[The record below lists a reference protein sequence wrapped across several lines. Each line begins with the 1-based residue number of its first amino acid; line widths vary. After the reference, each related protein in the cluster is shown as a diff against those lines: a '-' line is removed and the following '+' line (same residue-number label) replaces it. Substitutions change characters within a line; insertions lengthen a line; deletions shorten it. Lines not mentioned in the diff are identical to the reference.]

1 MITVRSSR
9 RSSGGSADRGPRSAV
24 RHPAILTL
32 VLVAACASGLSAHR
46 RNEYLQAARLAI
58 DPDRVEIV
66 LDLTAGIAVA
76 DTVLAA
82 IDRDGNASISPDEA
96 RAYAATVLK
105 ALAVHVDGDPLTL
118 AVTDTFAPDVAA
130 VRNGEGTLRITA
142 VAAIPWSGAGRHR
155 LRYRNGH
162 RVDVGAYLANTLVP
176 ASDRVTIDSQR
187 RDVDQRE
194 LLVEYTLQP
203 DGATRVRG
211 GLVVGLV
218 TLLLW
223 AAVWWGRRRVGG
235 RFET

>member
-1 MITVRSSR
+1 VRSS
-9 RSSGGSADRGPRSAV
+9 PRNNRTA
-24 RHPAILTL
+24 AAA
-32 VLVAACASGLSAHR
+32 LVAIAVCGSGLSAHR

-82 IDRDGNASISPDEA
+82 IDRDGDASISPGEA
-96 RAYAATVLK
+96 KAYAATVLK
-105 ALAVHVDGDPLTL
+105 ALAVHVDGARLTL
-118 AVTDTFAPDVAA
+118 AVTDTSAPEVSA

-142 VAAIPWSGAGRHR
+142 VAAIPRLGPGLHR

-162 RVDVGAYLANTLVP
+162 RVDVGAYLANALVP
-176 ASDRVTIDSQR
+176 ASDRVTIEAQR

-194 LLVEYTLQP
+194 LLVEYTLQS

-218 TLLLW
+218 ALSVW
-223 AAVWWGRRRVGG
+223 AAVWWGRRAPP
-235 RFET
+235 TPDP